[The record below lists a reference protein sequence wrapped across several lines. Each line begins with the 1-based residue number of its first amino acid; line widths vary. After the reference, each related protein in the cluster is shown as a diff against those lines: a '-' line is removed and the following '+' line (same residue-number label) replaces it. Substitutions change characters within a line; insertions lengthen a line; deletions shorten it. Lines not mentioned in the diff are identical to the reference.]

1 MTDDIRKDRIGSVC
15 HKNRSGL
22 RTADIDMPNTVLFFL
37 RSRIFMFFDY
47 LMQIIINR
55 YTSSNARLCSAVHGQ
70 FVQIITFLFILNKN
84 ALGNLPIQH
93 FFCFFI
99 NTVRIHIHRWVKLC
113 LRAVNIEKR
122 QRMPFHFLR
131 CFFSVID
138 IIRQSRHLRSQRR

>member
-1 MTDDIRKDRIGSVC
+1 MTDDIRKDWIGSVC
-15 HKNRSGL
+15 QKNRSCL
-22 RTADIDMPNTVLFFL
+22 RTADIHMPNTVLFFL

-55 YTSSNARLCSAVHGQ
+55 YTRSNARLCSAVHGQ

-99 NTVRIHIHRWVKLC
+99 NTVRIHIHRWIKLC
-113 LRAVNIEKR
+113 LRAINIEKR

-131 CFFSVID
+131 CFFSIID
-138 IIRQSRHLRSQRR
+138 IIRQSRHLRGQRR